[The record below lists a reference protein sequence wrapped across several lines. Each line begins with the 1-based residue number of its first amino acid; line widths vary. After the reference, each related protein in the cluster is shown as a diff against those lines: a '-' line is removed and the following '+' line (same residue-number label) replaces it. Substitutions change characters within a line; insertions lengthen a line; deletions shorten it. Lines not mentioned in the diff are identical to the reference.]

1 MLLIP
6 SWEIGEQL
14 ENGTLNNAAN
24 LNREN
29 QVASISRW
37 LCDL

>member
-1 MLLIP
+1 M
-6 SWEIGEQL
+6 
-14 ENGTLNNAAN
+14 
-24 LNREN
+24 NREN